1 MANTEQPNREPVVT
15 QRAPGY
21 EDAPNRSSV
30 PRGFSSQATMG
41 RLVVRESG
49 QIEPPAGAKPVDAH
63 NVDEFIP
70 TEVPTKQ
77 QVEFHSQ
84 DT

>member
-1 MANTEQPNREPVVT
+1 
-15 QRAPGY
+15 
-21 EDAPNRSSV
+21 
-30 PRGFSSQATMG
+30 MG